1 MVWFQKIPLMKT
13 AVVNEV
19 LETKSL
25 TSEEILTEI
34 FNAYKNF
41 SENPALTIDTIWNYA
56 HEDNREATGPK
67 ERFSMMLT
75 SEPYNSIVDLKDYSY
90 EVIFESDENIHY
102 EVKVLAKN
110 NNYFVITWVFEKT
123 LCEEKPCWRT
133 IGVTNQDFL
142 ILVFSRLNLLVGF
155 QVGKFQKH
163 FAQLRK

>member
-1 MVWFQKIPLMKT
+1 MANTLLLLILLISCGPT
-13 AVVNEV
+13 GGVVSENSSEDTVVLNEV
-19 LETKSL
+19 KEPISL
-25 TSEEILTEI
+25 TSEEILIEI

-75 SEPYNSIVDLKDYSY
+75 SEPYDSIVDLKDYSY

-133 IGVTNQDFL
+133 IGVSQPRFFDAG
-142 ILVFSRLNLLVGF
+142 I
-155 QVGKFQKH
+155 
-163 FAQLRK
+163 

>member
-1 MVWFQKIPLMKT
+1 MVSENSSDET
-13 AVVNEV
+13 VVVNEV

-34 FNAYKNF
+34 FDAYKNF

-56 HEDNREATGPK
+56 QEDNREATGPK

-90 EVIFESDENIHY
+90 EVIFESEKNIHY

-110 NNYFVITWVFEKT
+110 NNYFVITWVFE
-123 LCEEKPCWRT
+123 
-133 IGVTNQDFL
+133 
-142 ILVFSRLNLLVGF
+142 
-155 QVGKFQKH
+155 
-163 FAQLRK
+163 

>member
-1 MVWFQKIPLMKT
+1 MANKLLLILLLISCGPTGGVISENSSEDIVIL
-13 AVVNEV
+13 NEV
-19 LETKSL
+19 KEPRSL
-25 TSEEILTEI
+25 TSEEILIEI
-34 FNAYKNF
+34 FSAYKNF

-56 HEDNREATGPK
+56 HEANREATGPK

-123 LCEEKPCWRT
+123 LCEQKPCWRT
-133 IGVTNQDFL
+133 IGVSQPRFFDAG
-142 ILVFSRLNLLVGF
+142 I
-155 QVGKFQKH
+155 
-163 FAQLRK
+163 